1 MTIKTKKGDHMVSL
15 FRFYSHWLSRERTL
29 FTTRLFH
36 ASVKQMKQVK
46 QDFQSTI
53 SPSTC

>member
-1 MTIKTKKGDHMVSL
+1 MWQIKTN
-15 FRFYSHWLSRERTL
+15 

-46 QDFQSTI
+46 QGFELTY
-53 SPSTC
+53 